1 MKKIIL
7 ILLLIVILSLS
18 QVLAKD
24 ISLDE
29 SIRLAKEQ
37 NKDLLSEKS
46 SLASA
51 EWGEK
56 KALTNFLPKITF
68 NSTMVRLDDDT
79 YKAANKTMQIP
90 VFEPTGVP
98 NGNYIPFSGAAMS
111 GGVYKTSFNNGITVQ
126 QPVFN
131 GGKVILGYQLSKLAK
146 DQAIFSLESKEN
158 DITFQVASTYFNI
171 LKIQEVLILSQKS
184 VESSKAHLKKV
195 QDKYQVGTAKKSDVL
210 QWKVKFQNDE
220 TALNEIKNNLN
231 VLLTV
236 WKNLLGSDDELYYP
250 QKINIENYDSE
261 IEKYALIKNEQFEKE
276 VEKILNETKNNNPV
290 LKTLGTTGKMMDKQL
305 LMAKGNFLPSLNLQF
320 SYQIENDD
328 KFNFSGED
336 NWNLVAAF
344 SFPIFS
350 GGTNYTNMEKTK
362 CDVKKTKLT
371 LESTKDNI
379 LVGAKNTFCNLVTK
393 AQTVKNNKVALASAK
408 ENHKLINN
416 LFEEGMITN
425 SDLMDADIML
435 FAGEMKLASSYYD
448 FLISKYDL
456 IKYTN
461 KNTKRR

>member
-1 MKKIIL
+1 MKKIK
-7 ILLLIVILSLS
+7 LLLIVILSLS
-18 QVLAKD
+18 QVFAKD

-37 NKDLLSEKS
+37 NKDLLSEQN
-46 SLASA
+46 SLTSA
-51 EWGEK
+51 NWGEK
-56 KALTNFLPKITF
+56 NAFTNFLQKVVF

-146 DQAIFSLESKEN
+146 EQAIFSLESKEN

-171 LKIQEVLILSQKS
+171 LKIQDVLILSQKS

-195 QDKYQVGTAKKSDVL
+195 RDNYQAGMVKKSDVL
-210 QWKVKFQNDE
+210 QWEVKFQNDE
-220 TALNEIKNNLN
+220 TVLNEIENNLN
-231 VLLTV
+231 ILLTV
-236 WKNLLGSDDELYYP
+236 WKNLLGSDELYYP
-250 QKINIENYDSE
+250 QKINVENFDTE
-261 IEKYALIKNEQFEKE
+261 IEKYALIKDNGFEKE
-276 VEKILNETKNNNPV
+276 VVKILDNTKVNNPI
-290 LKTLGTTGKMMDKQL
+290 LRTLSITNKMMDKQL

-350 GGTNYTNMEKTK
+350 GGTNYTNLKKTK
-362 CDVKKTKLT
+362 YDVKKTKLT

-379 LVGAKNTFCNLVTK
+379 LVGAKNTFYNLVTK
-393 AQTVKNNKVALASAK
+393 AQTVENNKSALASAK

-416 LFEEGMITN
+416 LFEQGMITN

-435 FAGEMKLASSYYD
+435 FAGEMNLVSSYYD

-456 IKYTN
+456 IKFTN
-461 KNTKRR
+461 EKQ